1 MEKKSRFSVAQK
13 VVASARRRNQEQRN
27 IQDLPTTRLERSTV
41 DGKSNLVAVYPK
53 KGGGE
58 PHRLDLSFLLDFPLL
73 TELFAQ
79 GMLKWGK
86 SMSATSRIS
95 SGTKLR
101 RYWFSYLSERRLY
114 DIPAESLDEQVM
126 AGFNA
131 WLHQKRQKN
140 GQPLNP
146 NTIRQALG
154 SLRNVLAHAPGAG
167 GILDL
172 VPAGPRGAAQKVEP
186 TEVLQLDE
194 LLQVMSCAE
203 KETLALRDRWDE
215 GQRLIK
221 LGHALLKHGAKLET
235 NPGKTKGRNPKSV
248 ADPNVALALAM
259 LDQRYPGVIPDLDVI
274 IADDVMLGK
283 TIKHAVGQATA
294 AGYFYAGTRD
304 LVPLALCIGFATVFN
319 PDTVLGLKWK
329 NIDRNV
335 ARLGSSAVQFDV
347 RDDKGTGEIAE
358 EVESGDSVDNPLVR
372 IIGDKPRS
380 ARKLVRLLDP
390 DANGSGQ
397 VSLNLVLDLLIAL
410 TARIRPH
417 VVAPEYNDRLF
428 LFVQRTCAKR
438 AKSYGSST
446 TAVSGDIAWTNA
458 LVDFIDD
465 HKLPDFTLKRIRATL
480 LDFVQLFNRGDLAAA
495 QQVGNHGSRL
505 TTWTHYTSD
514 LVKRL
519 LQEAT
524 GETLLVRER
533 WLSSGGKLDPRQHL
547 GSTKKGCATPGWMC
561 LDPYDS
567 PRPNQRPGRLCSAYG
582 ECPDCPLAAARP
594 DNPRNV
600 MLYEALRRAL
610 YRSITRV
617 TAPVWQQRW
626 APVLVALDALL
637 KDVRPAVL
645 ERSRLMRIE
654 LPDVG

>member
-203 KETLALRDRWDE
+203 KETLALRAHSTDG
-215 GQRLIK
+215 GQ
-221 LGHALLKHGAKLET
+221 
-235 NPGKTKGRNPKSV
+235 
-248 ADPNVALALAM
+248 
-259 LDQRYPGVIPDLDVI
+259 
-274 IADDVMLGK
+274 
-283 TIKHAVGQATA
+283 
-294 AGYFYAGTRD
+294 
-304 LVPLALCIGFATVFN
+304 
-319 PDTVLGLKWK
+319 
-329 NIDRNV
+329 
-335 ARLGSSAVQFDV
+335 
-347 RDDKGTGEIAE
+347 
-358 EVESGDSVDNPLVR
+358 
-372 IIGDKPRS
+372 
-380 ARKLVRLLDP
+380 
-390 DANGSGQ
+390 
-397 VSLNLVLDLLIAL
+397 
-410 TARIRPH
+410 
-417 VVAPEYNDRLF
+417 
-428 LFVQRTCAKR
+428 
-438 AKSYGSST
+438 
-446 TAVSGDIAWTNA
+446 
-458 LVDFIDD
+458 
-465 HKLPDFTLKRIRATL
+465 
-480 LDFVQLFNRGDLAAA
+480 
-495 QQVGNHGSRL
+495 
-505 TTWTHYTSD
+505 
-514 LVKRL
+514 
-519 LQEAT
+519 
-524 GETLLVRER
+524 
-533 WLSSGGKLDPRQHL
+533 
-547 GSTKKGCATPGWMC
+547 
-561 LDPYDS
+561 
-567 PRPNQRPGRLCSAYG
+567 
-582 ECPDCPLAAARP
+582 
-594 DNPRNV
+594 
-600 MLYEALRRAL
+600 
-610 YRSITRV
+610 
-617 TAPVWQQRW
+617 
-626 APVLVALDALL
+626 
-637 KDVRPAVL
+637 
-645 ERSRLMRIE
+645 
-654 LPDVG
+654 